1 MQRRHTILKL
11 THFLISR
18 CYSFLLA
25 GNTTLYNSKNYS
37 ATLGNA
43 LIYIF
48 PGLMFRGAI
57 RKCVSQPT
65 RQQKVEVKI
74 ALSSAVLGT
83 VLGII
88 GAIQAVRSIL

>member
-1 MQRRHTILKL
+1 MNQSESEL
-11 THFLISR
+11 TTSNDLFPS
-18 CYSFLLA
+18 
-25 GNTTLYNSKNYS
+25 LYNIKIS

-48 PGLMFRGAI
+48 PGFMFRGAI
-57 RKCVSQPT
+57 KKCVANPT

-74 ALSSAVLGT
+74 AMSSAVLGT

-88 GAIQAVRSIL
+88 GAIQAVRSIM

>member
-1 MQRRHTILKL
+1 M
-11 THFLISR
+11 
-18 CYSFLLA
+18 A
-25 GNTTLYNSKNYS
+25 ANTTLYTQKNYS

>member
-1 MQRRHTILKL
+1 MNQSESESELTIS
-11 THFLISR
+11 LI
-18 CYSFLLA
+18 FFHL
-25 GNTTLYNSKNYS
+25 NIKIS

-48 PGLMFRGAI
+48 PGFMFRGAI
-57 RKCVSQPT
+57 KKCVANPT

-74 ALSSAVLGT
+74 AMSSAVLGT